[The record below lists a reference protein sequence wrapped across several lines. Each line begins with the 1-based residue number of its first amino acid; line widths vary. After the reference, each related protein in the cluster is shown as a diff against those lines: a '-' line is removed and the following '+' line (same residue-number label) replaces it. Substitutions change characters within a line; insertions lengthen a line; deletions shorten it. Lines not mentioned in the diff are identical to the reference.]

1 MKLNH
6 LDIQVVD
13 VPAFVRFLVEHFAL
27 SALTKLDSP
36 KLAILTD
43 GAGFTLVVQQREAA
57 SAPDSPHAELVPHG
71 DALLGHIGFL
81 VDHPDEV
88 VAQQAR
94 LVDAGVA
101 VSPVDRNARGTRCYL
116 RAHGV
121 LIEVGCNAG
130 SRVDVAR

>member
-6 LDIQVVD
+6 LDVQVVD
-13 VPAFVRFLVEHFAL
+13 VPAFVRFLVEHFDL
-27 SALTKLDSP
+27 SPLTKLDSP
-36 KLAILTD
+36 KLAIVTD
-43 GAGFTLVVQQREAA
+43 GAGFTLVVQQRAA
-57 SAPDSPHAELVPHG
+57 AGDAPQDAAAVPPHD

-81 VDHPDEV
+81 VEHPDEV
-88 VAQQAR
+88 VVQHAR
-94 LVDAGVA
+94 LVAAGVA

-130 SRVDVAR
+130 SRVDVPR